1 MLKILA
7 ITAPLFMIIGAGFA
21 AVRLELFSKSEI
33 RVLGRLVIN
42 LALPALLF
50 KALSQRSFAEIV
62 NIDYLLA
69 YALGSLVA
77 MGTGVCVAYF
87 GQKKSL
93 QTSALYGLGMSCS
106 NSGFIGYPIA
116 QQLVGPSAAVALAL
130 NMMVENMLM
139 LPLAMVLAES
149 GKSKGAALRSTLLQ
163 AFSTLLRSPIILS
176 IVAGFIFAILEIR
189 PAESVT
195 RAIDMF
201 AMTSAPIALF
211 VIGGTLVGLEIEGM
225 IGDVLRIVVG
235 KLLIHPL
242 AVFTA
247 VMLLPFIAPQLKMAA
262 VIFACVPMLSIY
274 PILGQRY
281 HLEGVCAAA
290 LMGATV
296 TSFFSITV
304 WLIAVS
310 RVFPGN
316 G

>member
-1 MLKILA
+1 
-7 ITAPLFMIIGAGFA
+7 
-21 AVRLELFSKSEI
+21 
-33 RVLGRLVIN
+33 
-42 LALPALLF
+42 
-50 KALSQRSFAEIV
+50 
-62 NIDYLLA
+62 
-69 YALGSLVA
+69 
-77 MGTGVCVAYF
+77 
-87 GQKKSL
+87 
-93 QTSALYGLGMSCS
+93 
-106 NSGFIGYPIA
+106 
-116 QQLVGPSAAVALAL
+116 
-130 NMMVENMLM
+130 MMVENMLM
-139 LPLAMVLAES
+139 LPLVMVLAES

-211 VIGGTLVGLEIEGM
+211 VIGGTLVGLEIKGM
-225 IGDVLRIVVG
+225 IGDVLQIVVG

-274 PILGQRY
+274 PILGHRY